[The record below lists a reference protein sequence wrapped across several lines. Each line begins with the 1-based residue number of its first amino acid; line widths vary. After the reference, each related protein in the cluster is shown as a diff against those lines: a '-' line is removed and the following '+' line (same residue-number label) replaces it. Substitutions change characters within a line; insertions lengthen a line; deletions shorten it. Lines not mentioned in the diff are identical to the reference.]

1 MPPGPRSRRAVV
13 ERLLRSPEPSVRWRA
28 RVRIL
33 GEERTEPR
41 IRRLEEEIR
50 SSPRVR
56 RLLTHRDAAF
66 RPGTGR
72 SLYHY
77 WQGLHWALAS
87 LADIGYPTEDPDLRP
102 LIDRAL
108 EFWTRPRYD
117 RLIIEDGSRKTTA
130 NLGVRVI
137 DGRPRRCASIQGTAL
152 LYAIRLGFVDDRA
165 HHLAD
170 LIERWQW
177 PDGGWNCDRR
187 PAASTSSFMETLT
200 TMRGLAAYA
209 GATGSR
215 PARTAARRASEVFL
229 GRRLFRRRS
238 DGSVM
243 RPDFVRLHFPVYW
256 HYDVL
261 AGLKGI
267 TDVGRISDPRTAD
280 ALDWLE
286 ARELPDGGWP
296 AEKRYYRVSRRF
308 EGSSEYVDWGPSDR
322 RRPNAWVTTDAL
334 FVLRAAG
341 RFAA

>member
-1 MPPGPRSRRAVV
+1 MPRRAGSRRAVV
-13 ERLLRSPEPSVRWRA
+13 ERLLRSPEPSVRWRT
-28 RVRIL
+28 RVRVL
-33 GEERTEPR
+33 GEERTDTR
-41 IRRLEEEIR
+41 VRRLEEEVR

-56 RLLTHRDAAF
+56 GLLTHRDAGS

-77 WQGLHWALAS
+77 WQGLHWALSS
-87 LADIGYPTEDPDLRP
+87 LADIGYPAGDPDLRP
-102 LIDRAL
+102 VVDRAL

-117 RLIIEDGSRKTTA
+117 RLILDDGSGKTTA
-130 NLGVRVI
+130 IQGVRVI
-137 DGRPRRCASIQGTAL
+137 DGRPRRCASIQGNAL
-152 LYAIRLGFVDDRA
+152 LYATRLGFVDDRV

-187 PAASTSSFMETLT
+187 PAASISSFMETLT

-209 GATGSR
+209 GATGSKR
-215 PARTAARRASEVFL
+215 ARAAARRASEVFL

-243 RPDFVRLHFPVYW
+243 RPDFVRLHYPVYW

-267 TDVGRISDPRTAD
+267 ADVGRISDPRAID

-286 ARELPDGGWP
+286 ARELPDGGWS

-308 EGSSEYVDWGPSDR
+308 EGGSEYVEWGPSDR
-322 RRPNAWVTTDAL
+322 RRLNEWVTTDAL
-334 FVLRAAG
+334 YALRAAG